1 MAVWNEFWGGLSRGA
16 RVSLVSG
23 VVVILLAVGML
34 GWSLMRTE
42 YGVLF
47 SDLRER
53 DMAAM
58 VAELEKQ
65 KVAYRVDDQARALL
79 VPKDQVHKVRIRMMG
94 SPVALHGA
102 VGFEL
107 FNNSDLAMTDFAQ
120 KVNYQRALQGE
131 LTRTILS
138 LEEIHDARVHLALP
152 EQGLFRKTAAKA
164 KASVTTHVKPGR
176 HLAPEQVSGIQRLVA
191 ASVTDVT
198 MEDVAVLDQHGVVL
212 SRTTAAAGESP
223 ALGLDQQQGAE
234 AHLSRKASAVL
245 DKLYG
250 SGESLVTVNAEF
262 GHDQTRITT
271 EEVLPAKSTS
281 ADTPAAGVIVR
292 ERVSTR
298 ETAGAASAERPA
310 TSTQETDY
318 QTGKRTEHVVSPA
331 GQLKRLNVAVVV
343 RRPLEAAEIDK
354 VRELVGAAV
363 GLNRQRGDVIAVHS
377 MAAIGSA
384 APLHATVAASADD
397 EAPPERAT
405 PSIDRP
411 IKSSEDKGSGPAIAV
426 LALLLLAAAAA
437 WLYMS
442 RRANAASPRSQR
454 TPTLD
459 DAQRG
464 EVLAQVRAWLDRDV
478 AASRATPAG
487 RSR

>member
-1 MAVWNEFWGGLSRGA
+1 MAVWNDFWGGLSRGA
-16 RVSLVSG
+16 RVGLLTG
-23 VVVILLAVGML
+23 VVVIFAAVGML

-58 VAELEKQ
+58 VSELEKQ
-65 KVAYRVDDQARALL
+65 KVTYRVDDQARALL
-79 VPKDQVHKVRIRMMG
+79 VPKDQVHKVRLRMMG

-138 LEEIHDARVHLALP
+138 LEEIQDARVHLALP

-164 KASVTTHVKPGR
+164 KASVTAHVKAGR
-176 HLAPEQVSGIQRLVA
+176 HLAPEQVTGIQRLVA
-191 ASVTDVT
+191 ASVNDVT

-212 SRTTAAAGESP
+212 SRTAAAGESP

-234 AHLSRKASAVL
+234 AHLSRKALAVL

-250 SGESLVTVNAEF
+250 AGESLVTVNAEF

-281 ADTPAAGVIVR
+281 TDSPAAGVIVR

-298 ETAGAASAERPA
+298 EVAGAASGDRPA

-343 RRPLEAAEIDK
+343 RRPLDASETEK

-377 MAAIGSA
+377 MAAIGSTA
-384 APLHATVAASADD
+384 TLPATVAAGTDD
-397 EAPPERAT
+397 PAPAAREMPA
-405 PSIDRP
+405 SDR
-411 IKSSEDKGSGPAIAV
+411 SSPPARNTGGVIVAV
-426 LALLLLAAAAA
+426 LAILLLATVAA
-437 WLYMS
+437 WLHMS
-442 RRANAASPRSQR
+442 RRARTQPRRPAQAQA
-454 TPTLD
+454 LD

-464 EVLAQVRAWLDRDV
+464 EVLAQVRAWLDREGS
-478 AASRATPAG
+478 ARATPAG